1 MKEGNK
7 MKLLKIEC
15 AAIAAFKNA
24 RIGRMD
30 SDTMKNAE
38 SYEKMLN
45 SFKRGDIDILIGTQM
60 VSKGFDFSNL
70 SLVAVIAAD
79 SLLGMQDFRADERAH
94 QLLQQL
100 RGRCGRRARRG
111 TFVIQ
116 TANAEHPVYQNLAEN
131 RPDFCTSLLTE
142 RKDFNFPPY
151 TRIVEISVR
160 DIFEDRAER
169 MAFALANAIRAQRP
183 APDSILN
190 DPVTGPYA
198 PAIDRIADQHI
209 RNIRISLK
217 KNRQLSSEKAA
228 LKAIINRFEKSMK
241 YDGHIIINVDPS

>member
-1 MKEGNK
+1 MKPLGAGTQ
-7 MKLLKIEC
+7 KIEEE
-15 AAIAAFKNA
+15 AATLFPDA
-24 RIGRMD
+24 RIARLD
-30 SDTMKNAE
+30 SDTAQNRN
-38 SYEKMLN
+38 YEKETIREF
-45 SFKRGDIDILIGTQM
+45 SRGEIDILIGTQM

-111 TFVIQ
+111 AFVIQ

-228 LKAIINRFEKSMK
+228 LKSIINQFEKTMK
-241 YDGHIIINVDPS
+241 YDCHITINVDPS